1 MTVCP
6 MITVMK
12 LYSMRQRIH
21 KPTVVPVIPMRTP
34 TLNPYLSRAM
44 TDGKFKG
51 KKNIMK
57 LIER

>member
-1 MTVCP
+1 MTVWP
-6 MITVMK
+6 ITTERK

-21 KPTVVPVIPMRTP
+21 KPTVVPAIPISTP
-34 TLNPYLSRAM
+34 TLSPYLSSAM

-51 KKNIMK
+51 RKNIMK